1 MEYTRFEDP
10 IQNFELRVRMR
21 QVAPRRAAAFEERFA
36 WQEKVLGPHEILAFD
51 AARKRAQNAPGAL
64 EQAAGAVV
72 GGLASSLASLGRDKA
87 TTRRLNAHRGA
98 LERLYEQVSSRAV
111 FLRSAS
117 PRRRRRPLRFLP
129 SPPPPPPLRR
139 LRASSPS
146 RPHPSRPPPPRSRG
160 RRLSRLISIRRLFL
174 LRDAQ
179 GADPKARLLSQ
190 LREKG
195 VYLYTYVDRDGYQP
209 PGARRDHEV
218 RACSLSLSRG

>member
-21 QVAPRRAAAFEERFA
+21 QVAPRRAEPFEERFA

-129 SPPPPPPLRR
+129 SPPPPPPLRAAFAR
-139 LRASSPS
+139 PLLRV
-146 RPHPSRPPPPRSRG
+146 RTRRVRRRRG
-160 RRLSRLISIRRLFL
+160 RAVVAFL
-174 LRDAQ
+174 A
-179 GADPKARLLSQ
+179 
-190 LREKG
+190 
-195 VYLYTYVDRDGYQP
+195 
-209 PGARRDHEV
+209 
-218 RACSLSLSRG
+218 